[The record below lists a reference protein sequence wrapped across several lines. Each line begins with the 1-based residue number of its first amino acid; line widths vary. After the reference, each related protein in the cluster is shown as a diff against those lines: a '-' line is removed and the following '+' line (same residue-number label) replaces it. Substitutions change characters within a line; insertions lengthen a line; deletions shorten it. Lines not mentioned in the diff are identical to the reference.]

1 MDTSASKNDYD
12 SKLQE
17 LQQKVSEVSGDVV
30 PTTPPK
36 KSSESSKNSKFT
48 LKPIYLY
55 AAVPIVVFLLLA
67 ILRPGCVQE
76 ETPNPQNP
84 AKPLKK
90 LSITKLAIWGV
101 VISAPLILGVY
112 LYFSRNT
119 KKE

>member
-1 MDTSASKNDYD
+1 MDTSVSKNDYD

-17 LQQKVSEVSGDVV
+17 LQQKVSEVSGDIV

-36 KSSESSKNSKFT
+36 KLPKSSKKSNFT

-55 AAVPIVVFLLLA
+55 SAVPIIVFIILI

-84 AKPLKK
+84 AKPHTK
-90 LSITKLAIWGV
+90 LSITKLVIWGV
-101 VISAPLILGVY
+101 VICAPLILAVY
-112 LYFSRNT
+112 LYFSRTT